1 MRSHHPAIQTV
12 AAKHIEVIIE
22 QNMAVSVPSHL
33 INPIQDL
40 GLPLNTRDN
49 GSSLSTQKV
58 ENTPK
63 NTLMMLFYIFIKK
76 NQVRL
81 LLFFDALKKS
91 LA

>member
-1 MRSHHPAIQTV
+1 MRSDHPAIQTV

-40 GLPLNTRDN
+40 GPPLNTRDN

-76 NQVRL
+76 
-81 LLFFDALKKS
+81 KS
-91 LA
+91 SEATVIF

>member
-40 GLPLNTRDN
+40 PLKTSDN
-49 GSSLSTQKV
+49 GSSLSMQKV

-63 NTLMMLFYIFIKK
+63 NHLNDVILYFY
-76 NQVRL
+76 Q
-81 LLFFDALKKS
+81 KKS
-91 LA
+91 SEALFIL